1 MSGAARP
8 VMGRGAGGSVVYVVG
23 TYPLLTT
30 TFIDREISALRGW
43 GLDVRI
49 VAARRPAPDAPLSNQ
64 QRELA
69 RGTSYLIPIAWPSL
83 VAAHVRFLLTRP
95 HAYLGTLAHL
105 VTRPHPDLRARG
117 KTILHFGEGVYAA
130 HIIDDGDVR
139 ELQAHFADRAATIA
153 LVASRLLRR
162 PFSLSVHAGADVFVR
177 PVLLREKFT
186 AARHVVTCTSHN
198 KAHLA
203 RLVGDDLDRKITI
216 IPHGLDLLA
225 LRPGRLGTNGLP
237 LVLAVGQLAER
248 KGFAHLVAACGVVR
262 RQGYRFECRI
272 IGCGRQRADLEAL
285 IATMSLG
292 DTVSLPGALSHETVV
307 DHYRQATMVV
317 LPCVRT
323 ADGDVDGI
331 PNVLVEAMALGVP
344 VVSSDLP
351 AIRELITDGVDGLL
365 APAGD
370 VGRLAD
376 AVRRLLDDPQLRQR
390 VGAEAR
396 RTVVERFDVEKNVRV
411 LAETLWPGLVEGK
424 RTIPAGRLT

>member
-1 MSGAARP
+1 MSRVMHAVAR
-8 VMGRGAGGSVVYVVG
+8 RDAWGSVVYVVG

-30 TFIDREISALRGW
+30 TFIDREISALRRW

-49 VAARRPAPDAPLSNQ
+49 IAARRPPQDAPLSKE
-64 QRELA
+64 QRELG
-69 RGTSYLIPIAWPSL
+69 RGTSYLIPISWRSL
-83 VAAHVRFLLTRP
+83 VVAHLRFLGTRP
-95 HAYLGTLAHL
+95 GTYVGTLAHL
-105 VTRPHPDLRARG
+105 VTRPHPDLRARA

-130 HIIDDGDVR
+130 HVVGAGDVR
-139 ELQAHFADRAATIA
+139 ELHAHFADRAATIA

-177 PVLLREKFT
+177 PVLLREKFS
-186 AARHVVTCTSHN
+186 AARHVVTCTAHN

-203 RLVGDDLDRKITI
+203 RLVGDDLDRKITVV
-216 IPHGLDLLA
+216 PHGLDLLVN
-225 LRPGRLGTNGLP
+225 RPDRPVTNGLP

-248 KGFAHLVAACGVVR
+248 KGFAHLVAACDVVR
-262 RQGYRFECRI
+262 RQGHRFECRI
-272 IGCGRQRADLEAL
+272 VGRGPRRDDLEEL
-285 IATMSLG
+285 IAAMSLR
-292 DTVSLPGALSHETVV
+292 DTVSLAGALPHDAVV
-307 DHYRQATMVV
+307 DQYRRATIVV

-370 VGRLAD
+370 VDRLAD
-376 AVRRLLDDPQLRQR
+376 AIRRLLDEPHLRR
-390 VGAEAR
+390 RLGAQAR
-396 RTVVERFDVEKNVRV
+396 RTVVQRFDVERNVRA
-411 LAETLWPGLVEGK
+411 LAETLWPGLVDTEPS
-424 RTIPAGRLT
+424 IPAGRLA

>member
-1 MSGAARP
+1 MSRAARSGI
-8 VMGRGAGGSVVYVVG
+8 GRHAGGSVVYVVG

-49 VAARRPAPDAPLSNQ
+49 VSVRRPSPDAPLSNE

-69 RGTSYLIPIAWPSL
+69 QGTSYLIPITWPSL
-83 VAAHVRFLLTRP
+83 VAAHLRFLLTRP
-95 HAYLGTLAHL
+95 HVYLGTLAHL
-105 VTRPHPDLRARG
+105 VTRPHPDLPARA

-130 HIIDDGDVR
+130 HVVDDSDVR
-139 ELQAHFADRAATIA
+139 ELHAHFADRAATIA

-162 PFSLSVHAGADVFVR
+162 PFSLSVHAGADIFVR
-177 PVLLREKFT
+177 PILLREKFT

-203 RLVGDDLDRKITI
+203 RLVGERLDRKITT
-216 IPHGLDLLA
+216 IPHGLDLA
-225 LRPGRLGTNGLP
+225 GYRRGEGATNGLP
-237 LVLAVGQLAER
+237 LVLAVGQLTER
-248 KGFAHLVAACGVVR
+248 KGFAHLVAACHVVR
-262 RQGYRFECRI
+262 NQGYRFVCRI
-272 IGCGRQRADLEAL
+272 IGCGPERTRIEEL
-285 IATMSLG
+285 IAALSLG
-292 DTVSLPGALSHETVV
+292 DTVSLQGALSHEAVV

-331 PNVLVEAMALGVP
+331 PNVLVEAMALSVP

-411 LAETLWPGLVEGK
+411 LAETLWPGLVEGC
-424 RTIPAGRLT
+424 GRSRQGG